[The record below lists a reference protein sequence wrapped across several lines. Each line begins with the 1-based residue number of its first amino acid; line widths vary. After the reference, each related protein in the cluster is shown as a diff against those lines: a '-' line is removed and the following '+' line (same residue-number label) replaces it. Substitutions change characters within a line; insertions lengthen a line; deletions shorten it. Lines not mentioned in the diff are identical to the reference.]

1 MMEEKETRDMYRKM
15 LGQEEQKQE
24 NKEQDQIQIQ
34 NSKVLDEEEKESVQ
48 KEGDIEV
55 TLQGIDGE
63 MEDHQEVTEQLEE
76 QLLEKQNEINKLKK
90 QLEE

>member
-1 MMEEKETRDMYRKM
+1 M
-15 LGQEEQKQE
+15 
-24 NKEQDQIQIQ
+24 
-34 NSKVLDEEEKESVQ
+34 LDEEEKESVQ

-63 MEDHQEVTEQLEE
+63 MQDHQEVTEQLEE

-90 QLEE
+90 ELEEEKEKGKDGEEKS